1 MPSHLTV
8 PPSTGVRR
16 TNKYLFNRSIGEDPN
31 GAYFYSNGV
40 NLRAVAAFIP
50 AALIAIILAL
60 VPGFD
65 SVSPFSWL
73 IGASIAGLLYLIIA
87 KREAYYED
95 VSGES
100 IAVDNVSH

>member
-1 MPSHLTV
+1 MT
-8 PPSTGVRR
+8 
-16 TNKYLFNRSIGEDPN
+16 
-31 GAYFYSNGV
+31 
-40 NLRAVAAFIP
+40 AFIP

-73 IGASIAGLLYLIIA
+73 IGASIARLLYLIIA
-87 KREAYYED
+87 KREAYCED

>member
-1 MPSHLTV
+1 MT
-8 PPSTGVRR
+8 
-16 TNKYLFNRSIGEDPN
+16 
-31 GAYFYSNGV
+31 
-40 NLRAVAAFIP
+40 AFIP

-65 SVSPFSWL
+65 SVSAFSWV